1 MADYMIAGRYAK
13 ALASVIENDEGLEE
27 ARDALQAVSQLFA
40 THHDLHSCLAN
51 PSIQVEQRE
60 QVLDALL
67 EKLGFSGPVKSLIH
81 HLLERGRMD
90 LLDEIAC
97 SFTGIVDERM
107 GRVAAHIT
115 TALELSSEDKEFLSA
130 QLGSWT
136 DKEVRMH
143 CEVDPEIIGGVIA
156 YLQGTVIDGSLRTRL
171 AQLKETL
178 LAAPL

>member
-1 MADYMIAGRYAK
+1 MADFMIAARYAK
-13 ALASVIENDEGLEE
+13 ALAGVIEDAQGLEE
-27 ARDALQAVSQLFA
+27 ARDALQAVSELFS

-51 PSIQVEQRE
+51 PSIQVAQRE
-60 QVLDALL
+60 HVLDDLL
-67 EKLGFSGPVKSLIH
+67 EKLGFAGPVKNLIH

-97 SFTGIVDERM
+97 SFTAIVDERM
-107 GRVAAHIT
+107 GRVAAHVA
-115 TALELSSEDKEFLSA
+115 TALELSNDDKQFLSA
-130 QLGSWT
+130 QLSKWSG
-136 DKEVRMH
+136 KEVRMH

-156 YLQGTVIDGSLRTRL
+156 HLQGTVIDGSLRTRL